1 MRRETVFVWIVA
13 MLSAELVLAE
23 QRSTKNSIGMEFIE
37 IETKEPES
45 PENNVERADPKK
57 QEPRRIGYFIRG

>member
-23 QRSTKNSIGMEFIE
+23 QRSTKNSIGM
-37 IETKEPES
+37 
-45 PENNVERADPKK
+45 
-57 QEPRRIGYFIRG
+57 